1 MYVMERV
8 FGLDKGY
15 LLTETDSKRGEKLL
29 EEIMIGGNFGKY
41 DGKIDRTIKSDSAM
55 SFLTRNARNFRLLR
69 EYPEEVL
76 WGPAFK
82 VWHWVWRK
90 MVIK

>member
-29 EEIMIGGNFGKY
+29 DEIMAGGNFGKY
-41 DGKIDRTIKSDSAM
+41 DEKIDRSIKSDSAM
-55 SFLTRNARNFRLLR
+55 SFLTRNARNFRLLK

-90 MVIK
+90 MKS